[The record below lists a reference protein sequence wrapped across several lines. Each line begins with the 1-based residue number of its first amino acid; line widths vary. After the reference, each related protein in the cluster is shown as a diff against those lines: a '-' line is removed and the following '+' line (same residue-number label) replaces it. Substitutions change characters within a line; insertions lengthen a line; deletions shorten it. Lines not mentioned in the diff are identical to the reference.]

1 MSGQRVPAKAPGLH
15 IERRG
20 DELLVYNPTND
31 TAHALARVTAAVF
44 EACNGERSSDDA
56 AIAVSHW
63 VDDEIEIDL
72 VDRTIIDLTDAN
84 LLVDDKR
91 ETAVHLD

>member
-1 MSGQRVPAKAPGLH
+1 MSGHRVPAKVPGLH

-44 EACNGERSSDDA
+44 EACNGERSSDAA
-56 AIAVSHW
+56 AIAVSGW
-63 VDDEIEIDL
+63 VDDEIEID
-72 VDRTIIDLTDAN
+72 D
-84 LLVDDKR
+84 
-91 ETAVHLD
+91 